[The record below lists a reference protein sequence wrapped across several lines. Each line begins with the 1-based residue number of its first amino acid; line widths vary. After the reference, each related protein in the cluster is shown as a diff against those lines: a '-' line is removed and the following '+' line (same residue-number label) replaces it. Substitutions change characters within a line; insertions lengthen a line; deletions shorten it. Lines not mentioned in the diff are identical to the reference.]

1 MQLTHIHSEAN
12 TATIRALAARSIGPL
27 FLFAAVLAGLLLLS
41 FSLLLPLFTRVE
53 VQGSLQSLSDLEELR
68 SDLESKVMDASAKR
82 ESAVLPFHDAR
93 YAALANAAD
102 SDPDFSELRRALQN
116 IADAIVDQPDAIHI
130 SSMTY
135 DAPQKSLVI
144 EGDVRFVGARSMTLL
159 AQFVEELSKDPIF
172 VEVTLPRFVRED
184 GPTGPHSPFRIEAA
198 YQ

>member
-1 MQLTHIHSEAN
+1 MQFTHIHSRAI
-12 TATIRALAARSIGPL
+12 TAEIRALASRSIGPL

-53 VQGSLQSLSDLEELR
+53 VQGLLQSRSDLEELR
-68 SDLESKVMDASAKR
+68 SDLESQVTDAAAKR

-102 SDPDFSELRRALQN
+102 SDPDFRELRRALQN

-130 SSMTY
+130 SSITY
-135 DAPQKSLVI
+135 DAPQKSFVI

-159 AQFVEELSKDPIF
+159 AQFVEELSRDPIF
-172 VEVTLPRFVRED
+172 VEVSLPRFVRED
-184 GPTGPHSPFRIEAA
+184 GPTGPHSPFLIETTFR
-198 YQ
+198 